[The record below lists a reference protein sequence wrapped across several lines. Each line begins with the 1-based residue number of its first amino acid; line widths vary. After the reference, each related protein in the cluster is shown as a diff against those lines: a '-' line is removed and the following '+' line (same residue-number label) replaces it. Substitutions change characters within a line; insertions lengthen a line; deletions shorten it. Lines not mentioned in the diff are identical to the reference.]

1 MAATERAIV
10 VDYGGQ
16 YTQLIARR
24 IRELHVYCEIVP
36 PWVATER
43 LRELAPR
50 AVVLSGG
57 PASVYAADAPKTNP
71 EVFRLGVPLYGDR
84 KSVV

>member
-1 MAATERAIV
+1 LAASERAIV

-36 PWVATER
+36 PWASAT
-43 LRELAPR
+43 AC
-50 AVVLSGG
+50 S
-57 PASVYAADAPKTNP
+57 S
-71 EVFRLGVPLYGDR
+71 
-84 KSVV
+84 